1 MSYSPV
7 RAVSVFLW
15 GRRVGVIA
23 AMQGDKCIFE
33 YDAAFRRTGL
43 EISPIAMPL
52 SKSVYSSDEFDV
64 PRRSLHGLPGVFADS
79 LPDSFG
85 NRLVRKWMESRG
97 IDAGTVTPL
106 DRLSYV
112 GARGMGALTYEPQ
125 ARPDKAEPSVLDM
138 RRLVEES
145 HLALNARIEG
155 LSADESLREIIRVG
169 SSAGGAQ
176 AKAVVGWN
184 RSSDSFLAGDTDLPD
199 GFEHWILKFSPRGD
213 PDAGEREFAVYK
225 MALEAGITMNESR
238 LLELDGRRHFMTKRF
253 DREGNRR
260 LHVQTLCAL
269 QHLPVGSP
277 RELCTYD
284 ALFDTAEAIGLKY
297 EEREELFRRMAF
309 NVYNREMDD
318 HTKNFSFLMTED
330 GTWHLA
336 PAYDLTGC
344 HFSAA
349 DAQFDDW
356 QNQHALSVNGKFS
369 GIGDDD
375 LLAVAEKYAIGT
387 APNVLS
393 RIRDVLKVM
402 DILRK
407 HGFWRI
413 YLFTM

>member
-1 MSYSPV
+1 MSYFPV
-7 RAVSVFLW
+7 KAVSVFLW

-23 AMQGDKCIFE
+23 GMQNGRYDFE
-33 YDAAFRRTGL
+33 YDPEFRRSGL

-52 SKSVYSSDEFDV
+52 SKALYSSDEFEV
-64 PRRSLHGLPGVFADS
+64 PRRSFYGLPGVFADS

-85 NRLVRKWMESRG
+85 NHLVRKWMESRG
-97 IDAGTVTPL
+97 IAAETVTPL

-112 GARGMGALTYEPQ
+112 GSRGMGALTYEPQ

-145 HLALNARIEG
+145 HLALNMRIDG
-155 LSADESLREIIRVG
+155 LPSDESLREIIRVG

-184 RSSDSFLAGDTDLPD
+184 RASDSFLAGDVDLPE
-199 GFEHWILKFSPRGD
+199 GFEHWILKFAPRSD
-213 PDAGEREFAVYK
+213 PDAGEREYAVYK
-225 MALEAGITMNESR
+225 LAQETGVVMSESR
-238 LLELDGRRHFMTKRF
+238 LVELDGRKHFMTRRF
-253 DREGNRR
+253 DRIGNRR

-269 QHLPVGSP
+269 RHLPPGSP
-277 RELCTYD
+277 RELCSYD
-284 ALFDTAEAIGLKY
+284 VLFETAEAIGLKY

-318 HTKNFSFLMTED
+318 HTKNFSFFMTED
-330 GTWHLA
+330 GAWHLA

-387 APNVLS
+387 APRELS
-393 RIRDVLKVM
+393 RVRAAF
-402 DILRK
+402 
-407 HGFWRI
+407 G
-413 YLFTM
+413 

>member
-1 MSYSPV
+1 MNYFPV
-7 RAVSVFLW
+7 KAVSVFLW

-23 AMQGDKCIFE
+23 GMPDGRCAFE
-33 YDAAFRRTGL
+33 YDPDFRRAGP

-52 SKSVYSSDEFDV
+52 SKAVYSADEFEV

-97 IDAGTVTPL
+97 INVETVSPL

-125 ARPDKAEPSVLDM
+125 ARPDKAEPTVLDM
-138 RRLVEES
+138 RRLAQES
-145 HLALNARIEG
+145 HLALNARIDR

-169 SSAGGAQ
+169 TSAGGAQ

-184 RSSDSFLAGDTDLPD
+184 SESDSFLAGDADLPE
-199 GFEHWILKFSPRGD
+199 GFGHWILKFAPRGD

-225 MALEAGITMNESR
+225 TALAAGIEMCESR
-238 LLELDGRRHFMTKRF
+238 LVNLDGRRHFMTKRF
-253 DREGNRR
+253 DRDGNRR

-269 QHLPVGSP
+269 QHLPPGSP
-277 RELCTYD
+277 RELCSYD
-284 ALFDTAEAIGLKY
+284 VLFDTAEALGLRY
-297 EEREELFRRMAF
+297 EEKEELFRRMAF

-318 HTKNFSFLMTED
+318 HTKNFSFLMSED
-330 GTWHLA
+330 GRWRLA

-349 DAQFDDW
+349 DSQFDDW

-369 GIGDDD
+369 RISDDD
-375 LLAVAEKYAIGT
+375 ILAVGEKYAVGT
-387 APNVLS
+387 AAKVLS
-393 RIRDVLKVM
+393 GIRDVF
-402 DILRK
+402 R
-407 HGFWRI
+407 
-413 YLFTM
+413 